1 MRLCRTG
8 IPKAGKIATRTL
20 GFIAVVSVWP
30 AVAQAQVQTGQI
42 NVQLNVTASCD
53 ISGSSTAALG
63 AALLD
68 FGSAT
73 LLQTAMVST
82 TAASGTQA
90 LQVLCNPGVAYTLS
104 FGAGQN
110 ATLIADRAMK
120 RDGGAELVRYQL
132 FTTAARSTVLATLP
146 GTGTGSVQPVVVYG
160 QVPSQ
165 AAPATGL
172 YKDVVVVT
180 VSF

>member
-1 MRLCRTG
+1 MRLRWTG
-8 IPKAGKIATRTL
+8 VPNTGKMSAQTL
-20 GFIAVVSVWP
+20 GLVAAASIWSAT
-30 AVAQAQVQTGQI
+30 AQAQVQTGQL

-53 ISGSSTAALG
+53 ISGSSTGALG
-63 AALLD
+63 AAVLD

-73 LLQTAMVST
+73 LLQTAINST

-120 RDGGAELVRYQL
+120 REGGTELVKYQL
-132 FTTAARSTVLATLP
+132 YTTAARTTVLANLP
-146 GTGTGSVQPVVVYG
+146 GTGTGSAQPIVVYG

-165 AAPATGL
+165 AAPTTGL